1 MEGRQGWKA
10 QQGGGY
16 YVSTCHG
23 EGAGAPPSA
32 IPLKSWRNRHFRM
45 GLESTPSPHTSITAI
60 TLQSTLV

>member
-10 QQGGGY
+10 QQGEGY

-45 GLESTPSPHTSITAI
+45 GLESTPSPIP
-60 TLQSTLV
+60 V